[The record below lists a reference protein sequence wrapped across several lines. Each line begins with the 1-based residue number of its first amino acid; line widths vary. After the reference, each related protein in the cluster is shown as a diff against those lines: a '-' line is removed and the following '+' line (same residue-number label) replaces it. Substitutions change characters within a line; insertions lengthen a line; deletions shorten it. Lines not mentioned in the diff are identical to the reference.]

1 MKTRV
6 EIKEES
12 KQILKENYS
21 VALLSFV
28 LYGLLSAVAAGV
40 VVGIGGL
47 LMLPLGVGMNLVYL
61 MLWKHEN
68 PSIDVMFSSA
78 FQQNYGRKLGGMLL
92 VALYTWLWSL
102 LLVIPGIV
110 KGYSYAATTYI
121 LGRYTNVTADN
132 AIKISMRIMNGHK
145 MDLFIMQLS
154 FIGWQLLGVLTF
166 GLLNIFWVT
175 PYQNIATA
183 GCFDE
188 FLAEAIESGRVDP
201 SELA

>member
-1 MKTRV
+1 MKSRV

-12 KQILKENYS
+12 KKILKENYS
-21 VALLSFV
+21 VSLLAFI
-28 LYGLLSAVAAGV
+28 LNGLLTAVASGV

-47 LMLPLGVGMNLVYL
+47 LMLPLTVGMNLVYL

-68 PSIDVMFSSA
+68 PSIDLMFSSA
-78 FQQNYGRKLGGMLL
+78 FQQNYGRKLGGSLL
-92 VALYTWLWSL
+92 VMLYTWLWSL
-102 LLVIPGIV
+102 LLIIPGIV

-121 LGRYTNVTADN
+121 LGRYTNVTADD
-132 AIKISMRIMNGHK
+132 AIRLSMRIMNGHK

-154 FIGWQLLGVLTF
+154 FIGWQLLGLLTF

-175 PYQNIATA
+175 PYQMIATA

-188 FLAEAIESGRVDP
+188 FLAEAIESGRVDAG
-201 SELA
+201 ELN